1 VKCDS
6 TKKCQETNLI
16 VNFLE
21 TQFKAQQASRDT
33 ELLAAEKHGTN
44 MECHLTPWRSLS

>member
-1 VKCDS
+1 MGCYLVLIWFDMLLNSMFFYTNHVKCDS

-21 TQFKAQQASRDT
+21 TQFKAQQA
-33 ELLAAEKHGTN
+33 
-44 MECHLTPWRSLS
+44 